1 MTDQIASITLRAD
14 VSDLKTASNELD
26 KLGQAAAGAVDKAD
40 DLNSVF
46 RAGAESAKQGSE
58 GIKEQQNA
66 LKGLLENIDPVTK
79 ALNRLDEQQEALR
92 KFQSK
97 GFLDTDTF
105 QSYNKIL
112 DDTRLRLTDTGE
124 AAAKAQAAL
133 AATQAAEKQSAALKN
148 LLGSIDPTIRAFN
161 SLDDQHAQLVA
172 HFEAGRINGAQFE
185 HFNTI
190 LNQTRE
196 RLSSVAD
203 VLPEALSRQEAA
215 ARRAGISV
223 GQYSAAMRTLP
234 AQFTDIATQLAGGQ
248 SPFLILLQQG
258 GQIKDQ
264 FGGVKGALTGVGD
277 YLRTLI
283 GFVNPLTLSLAGLTV
298 GAGALAVAW
307 YKGSQEASEFNKQL
321 ILTGSYTGKTAA
333 DLANMAERIG
343 GSSGKIAAS
352 TQALSAALA
361 TGSFKGNAL
370 EVVAASAVA
379 MQSATGQA
387 IDKTI
392 ADFKRLAD
400 DPVKASI
407 ALNEQYH
414 YLNATIYD
422 QIVALQK
429 QGDATG
435 AAKLAVDTYANA
447 MKTRSSQI
455 KENLGDIERLW
466 KAIKDSAASAWDQM
480 LNVGRQVT
488 PEDTLKG
495 LRERLKAQQETLNTL
510 QNSATASPDYGFG
523 RQSSNFQD
531 AAAAQR
537 RKDQEALVAS
547 TKSQITALEKT
558 LALESDI
565 SAAKAKAAEDN
576 QRDLEASQRR
586 NANLEQYETNAMK
599 RAAELKKLAA
609 DRSRYSEAEYQMVK
623 AGIEK
628 RYADAKTPKTPAVK
642 IDTGTRSL
650 DSTNAET
657 LSLQAQLKTLQEH
670 RDINDVISQQ
680 RKQQWDLI
688 SKFSILEE
696 ASKTRTL
703 SKDEQALLTTKDRA
717 LAQAEVNAGLGDQIA
732 IQERLNKLQD
742 NSQKYVTQMSEKTA
756 ALRDSAGLSGRQAQ
770 RLREEAQLRQGWLNS
785 GGKLEDAGYEKELAA
800 LRNYYAEEDKLRGD
814 WKAGAI
820 SGWNEYLDVATNTYD
835 AVKNVANSTLTGLS
849 DMLTSLMTTGKASV
863 KEFGK
868 SMLKMIVEV
877 TNRLMVA
884 YAVQA
889 AMGWISGS
897 ASGGSTP
904 GGAYANAAS
913 NVTFNAKG
921 GVYDSP
927 GLSKYVNGVYDS
939 PQYFTFQ
946 GASKFAKGGVFA
958 EAGEEAIMPLTR
970 DSAGRLGVR
979 AQGGGGVAPVINTTI
994 NVDAGGSATAHTS
1007 SSGDPMGRV
1016 LADEMQNAALQVVQK
1031 HLKPGGLIYNFSKGR

>member
-112 DDTRLRLTDTGE
+112 DDTRLRLTNTGE

-161 SLDDQHAQLVA
+161 SLDEQHAQLVA

-196 RLSSVAD
+196 RLSGVAD

-352 TQALSAALA
+352 AQALSAALA

-547 TKSQITALEKT
+547 TKSQISALEKT
-558 LALESDI
+558 LALQTQ
-565 SAAKAKAAEDN
+565 AAAQKEKEAEAN
-576 QRDLEASQRR
+576 QRELEASQRR
-586 NANLEQYETNAMK
+586 NANLELYETNAMK

-785 GGKLEDAGYEKELAA
+785 GGKLEDSGYEKELAA

-884 YAVQA
+884 YTVQA

-904 GGAYANAAS
+904 GGAYANAAA
-913 NVTFNAKG
+913 NVSFNAKG

-939 PQYFTFQ
+939 PQFFTFQ

-958 EAGEEAIMPLTR
+958 EAGAEAIMPLTR

-979 AQGGGGVAPVINTTI
+979 AQGGAGMAPVINTTV
-994 NVDAGGSATAHTS
+994 NVDAGGSATAHTA
-1007 SSGDPMGRV
+1007 SSGDAMGRA
-1016 LADEMQNAALQVVQK
+1016 LAEEMQNAALQVVQK
-1031 HLKPGGLIYNFSKGR
+1031 HLKPGGMIYNFTKGR